1 MSQVVCLN
9 VCKWS
14 FTDSGGE
21 LVVKENSYM
30 EPVTKK
36 RIIEEMERSNKFSY
50 D

>member
-36 RIIEEMERSNKFSY
+36 EDYRRIGNK
-50 D
+50 